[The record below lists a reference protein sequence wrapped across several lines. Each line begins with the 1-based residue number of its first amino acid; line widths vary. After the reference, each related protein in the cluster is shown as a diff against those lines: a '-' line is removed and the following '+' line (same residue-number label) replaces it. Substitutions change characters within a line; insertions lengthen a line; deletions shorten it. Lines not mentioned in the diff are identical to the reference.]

1 MQKRNSS
8 STKDLNNE
16 ELKKNEGN
24 HNSSQISLLKLKRPP
39 LSNFTLMRSQ
49 SNLSLIKRENSSKEV
64 RQNQDP
70 NLSTKLSST
79 KSPDLSYKLSNLCD
93 SSTNKAIKDK
103 GYSLFDKG
111 KENIPRNASSGS
123 LFK

>member
-16 ELKKNEGN
+16 ESKKNEGN

-49 SNLSLIKRENSSKEV
+49 SNLSLIKRENSSKDV
-64 RQNQDP
+64 RHNQDH
-70 NLSTKLSST
+70 NLSSKLSST